1 MSRIIKA
8 IGGIIKAIKRFT
20 RDCMAELKKCTWPE
34 RDVLVE
40 STLLVIVVMALLSL
54 YVFLIDQAG
63 HWFIRLI
70 TGS

>member
-1 MSRIIKA
+1 MSRIIK
-8 IGGIIKAIKRFT
+8 GIKRFIT
-20 RDCMAELKKCTWPE
+20 ECMSELKKCTWPE

-40 STLLVIVVMALLSL
+40 STLLVIVVMTLLSL

-70 TGS
+70 TGTL